1 MIRLGNPGV
10 ASSRGVEERPNLSG
24 HCSPECRL
32 LLLFH
37 LLGATLRGGDRRG
50 LSEHTVQLRTREEAR
65 RVSWCQGAGLPGCF
79 PRPSLVR
86 TGTAPSAPAATGTP
100 GRPRAEFLATRW
112 GPIAKE
118 LPGVAQPRRSARPLP
133 QRRPLSGTQS
143 SCSLAPRTW
152 APAPGLSHAL

>member
-100 GRPRAEFLATRW
+100 GAPGRSSWPPGGGRSPRSCPESRSPGARLGRCRSGARCRGPRAA
-112 GPIAKE
+112 A
-118 LPGVAQPRRSARPLP
+118 ASRR
-133 QRRPLSGTQS
+133 
-143 SCSLAPRTW
+143 
-152 APAPGLSHAL
+152 APGRPHLA